1 MRSIFVIVLVTLL
14 VSGCASYQTTLRNKN
29 GETIT
34 CEASGKS
41 GIITG
46 YYLKEG
52 FDFCVSSAHKAG
64 FN

>member
-1 MRSIFVIVLVTLL
+1 VKPFLIALAILL
-14 VSGCASYQTTLRNKN
+14 ISGCASYQATLRNKN

-41 GIITG
+41 GLITG

-52 FDFCVSSAHKAG
+52 FDTCVDNAHKSG